1 MSTSAPPPHFD
12 LKNML
17 DLQKNYA
24 IDLSKMPLAS
34 TMTDDNNPIRT
45 LQTNLNSL
53 NKKLQGSQAES
64 NSVIYKQKIINDILD
79 TEKQRLDLKKTNID
93 TAISGQRRMV
103 DLNHSYQ
110 KRYAAYTKIMIAIVI
125 GLVIFIFINKLMA
138 LMSFIPEPVFYII
151 ISIILGGIFFYC
163 YLVWIDVR
171 RRDLTNFDELAL
183 PSPDL
188 SGSPSSTSNSGSAS
202 GGSPS
207 AGPSARDYSS
217 CTGADCCGFDPS
229 GNQYNFS
236 YALGCHK
243 AT

>member
-34 TMTDDNNPIRT
+34 TTTSSATNPIDT
-45 LQTNLNSL
+45 LKTNLNSL
-53 NKKLQGSQAES
+53 NTNLQGSQAAS

-79 TEKQRLDLKKTNID
+79 TEKQRLDQKKTNID

-151 ISIILGGIFFYC
+151 ISIILGGILFYC

-188 SGSPSSTSNSGSAS
+188 SGSPSSTSDSGSSTS
-202 GGSPS
+202 GGTP
-207 AGPSARDYSS
+207 
-217 CTGADCCGFDPS
+217 GAADKTQYYLDCVGENCCGVDS
-229 GNQYNFS
+229 TGKQYTFTPE
-236 YALGCHK
+236 LGCH
-243 AT
+243 

>member
-34 TMTDDNNPIRT
+34 SMTDDDTNPIRT

-53 NKKLQGSQAES
+53 NTNLQGSQAES

-188 SGSPSSTSNSGSAS
+188 SGSPSSTSDSSSAS

-217 CTGADCCGFDPS
+217 CTAQACCADGLTFTADR
-229 GNQYNFS
+229 
-236 YALGCHK
+236 GCYK
-243 AT
+243 ET

>member
-34 TMTDDNNPIRT
+34 SMTSSATNPIDT
-45 LQTNLNSL
+45 LKTNLNSL
-53 NKKLQGSQAES
+53 NTNLQGSQAES

-79 TEKQRLDLKKTNID
+79 TEKQRLDQKKTNID

-138 LMSFIPEPVFYII
+138 LMYFIPEPVFYII

-188 SGSPSSTSNSGSAS
+188 SGSPSSTSDSSSAS

-217 CTGADCCGFDPS
+217 CTAQECCADGLTFAADR
-229 GNQYNFS
+229 
-236 YALGCHK
+236 GCYK

>member
-34 TMTDDNNPIRT
+34 SMTDNNDNPIYT
-45 LQTNLNSL
+45 LKANLNSL
-53 NKKLQGSQAES
+53 NEKLQGSQAES

-138 LMSFIPEPVFYII
+138 LMYFIPEPVFYII

-188 SGSPSSTSNSGSAS
+188 SGSPSSTSDSSSAS

-217 CTGADCCGFDPS
+217 CTAQACCGTGLTFAAD
-229 GNQYNFS
+229 
-236 YALGCHK
+236 LGCH
-243 AT
+243 APPPSQ